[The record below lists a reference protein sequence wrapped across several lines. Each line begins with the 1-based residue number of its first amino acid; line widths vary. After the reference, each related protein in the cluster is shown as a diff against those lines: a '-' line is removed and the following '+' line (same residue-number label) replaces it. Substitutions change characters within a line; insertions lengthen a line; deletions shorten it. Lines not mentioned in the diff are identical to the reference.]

1 MLKRWVNHK
10 YWYGNLQC
18 VLLHFIETKCD
29 KKFSWLLQTGLG
41 ETFFRKHLNKPIF
54 KMPLKNEFKKS
65 KMSVNYKTCKY
76 IYISWCQITRL
87 FWNDR
92 NQKLQGVWSSLG
104 GRGVLGI
111 EQGAAGC
118 SQPVRLQFPFRFFIL
133 LLCFILSTAG
143 FFTEILSCGQN
154 YFQTGSCSIPSH
166 PIFFL
171 VHLSEICWCEV
182 KSQ

>member
-54 KMPLKNEFKKS
+54 KMPLKNELKKS

-76 IYISWCQITRL
+76 IYIYLDARSHFSGMTGIRSFRVCDPLWVEEVCLELSKGLLDAPSLSGYSSHSDSL
-87 FWNDR
+87 FFFCVSSFPLLGFSLKFWAVGKIIF
-92 NQKLQGVWSSLG
+92 KLALV
-104 GRGVLGI
+104 
-111 EQGAAGC
+111 
-118 SQPVRLQFPFRFFIL
+118 QFLLTPFFF
-133 LLCFILSTAG
+133 
-143 FFTEILSCGQN
+143 
-154 YFQTGSCSIPSH
+154 
-166 PIFFL
+166 
-171 VHLSEICWCEV
+171 
-182 KSQ
+182 